1 MKSKLF
7 TAVIAIALVFSC
19 NQKAEKKVDIKDIK
33 TIPVDVTLDGQPN
46 FRDLGAY
53 TNSAGKTIKRG
64 LLYRSGTL
72 SNLTE
77 ADQLKLKEIGVKTV
91 VNFLTEEERNARGED
106 KLPEGVRSVF
116 LPISGENNEAAAV
129 LEARQTGDFSEV
141 PSDFNYKIHELLTDA
156 GKEAYA
162 GLFQVLSDKNNYPVV
177 FHCSHGVHR
186 TGTAAALVLSAL
198 EVSWEDVE
206 KDYLLSNDFRK
217 EEIEKRIAAL
227 DKLAAQNPTIED
239 RKTNHKNIVAFY
251 QLKPAYIEGT
261 KKAIDAKFHGFPAYF
276 ETIGIE
282 GADLKKI
289 QNILL
294 EK

>member
-1 MKSKLF
+1 M
-7 TAVIAIALVFSC
+7 
-19 NQKAEKKVDIKDIK
+19 
-33 TIPVDVTLDGQPN
+33 
-46 FRDLGAY
+46 
-53 TNSAGKTIKRG
+53 
-64 LLYRSGTL
+64 
-72 SNLTE
+72 
-77 ADQLKLKEIGVKTV
+77 
-91 VNFLTEEERNARGED
+91 
-106 KLPEGVRSVF
+106 
-116 LPISGENNEAAAV
+116 
-129 LEARQTGDFSEV
+129 
-141 PSDFNYKIHELLTDA
+141 
-156 GKEAYA
+156 
-162 GLFQVLSDKNNYPVV
+162 LSDKNNYPVV

-276 ETIGIE
+276 ESIGIE